1 MFDLGYYPIL
11 SHLDQ
16 GWRSYSLGFESTM
29 PSSRTQTNPK
39 KGVQHLFIEDMCENP
54 PRLFVWFSFHFT
66 AIEQV
71 SFPQPRR
78 SEIVPSPIVLRAEQE
93 IRYSST
99 DIGNF
104 MCVFPQTILS
114 VSLLWRPWIQW
125 SLVIFGGH
133 TAEKQPICCA
143 AFGQKNER
151 SVMVS
156 YQAGW
161 VEWSQMVENLF
172 VILRYVLHLGG
183 GFKYIM
189 FMFTHTWGNDPV
201 WLIFFRWVETT
212 NKPSLCSCMID
223 SLCPVV
229 YLFRKRT

>member
-1 MFDLGYYPIL
+1 MFLFPLSYSRPFFSKPPILNKDLHIFVSAEFWRGDRMLFICPGALKNKSRGQRLASGRGEETRLWIKVFAKINEVLRSGQVSRVLFGWWEAFFGVQERYFWMFDLGYYPIL

-16 GWRSYSLGFESTM
+16 GWRSLSLGFESTM

-114 VSLLWRPWIQW
+114 VSLL
-125 SLVIFGGH
+125 
-133 TAEKQPICCA
+133 
-143 AFGQKNER
+143 
-151 SVMVS
+151 
-156 YQAGW
+156 
-161 VEWSQMVENLF
+161 
-172 VILRYVLHLGG
+172 
-183 GFKYIM
+183 
-189 FMFTHTWGNDPV
+189 
-201 WLIFFRWVETT
+201 
-212 NKPSLCSCMID
+212 
-223 SLCPVV
+223 
-229 YLFRKRT
+229 